1 MTVRTTFN
9 ATTEPVHYG
18 RAEPIASALRTLR
31 WRVRVRLVAERLAMV
46 TAGAIAVI
54 VVAAGIDFIV
64 HLPLTMRALAL
75 GCGVVVALAW
85 LLRTLWPLMRF
96 RPGLIELALRVE
108 RAPGAAQAGLPG
120 RLASALD
127 LAGSTPGWA
136 DPSLVDRAVS
146 DAVGRFKGFPASRA
160 LLRGSAAQRGM
171 LSLAVSLLPVLLA
184 FWAIPTYSRIG
195 TLRVL
200 APWLNIEWP
209 KVTGVTSATSIAAHP
224 IDTPITLRAQVHT
237 TNKPVGQTRVE
248 CRWRVVL
255 PGAPGVLTRVLMNP
269 VRRGESAGSDVYETA
284 ISRDALAQ
292 ALGASPQA
300 VIEFQFA
307 TSDDETTTDAV
318 ALVERPRVTE
328 ATVAITPPAYASAA
342 KESAMLAG
350 SFPVTPD
357 AAGRS
362 SHAPVLAGS
371 RVRLE
376 MTLNKP
382 VPVPGRETP
391 SGSGP
396 AGVPELTSF
405 VTRTFGA
412 GGLPRG
418 ATFSFDETRW
428 ILEFEPTA
436 SLAIDTTPV
445 DGWSIPAAEPL
456 SVALSVVA
464 DQPPTAATTEPPA
477 DESVLPTAMIPVTG
491 EARDDVELGWTELRV
506 KAFVK
511 PDSAGAPPEA
521 RGEAASMGRVE
532 GSGAASAKTKVEL
545 DLATLSLKPGDEVEI
560 QTAAADRFEGHAPVL
575 SAPRRLR
582 IISEA
587 QLTQQV
593 LDDLAALRSASDRLA
608 REQATLRD
616 ATAKAVASREAGK
629 PDERRGELNELRG
642 RQGSITERVA
652 PARELLDRAKAR
664 IERNAMTD
672 QSLREMLDRAG
683 ELALRAAES
692 SREAERDL
700 AKAAAEANAPEDS
713 ERAQIDQEQA
723 KAAENLSNLADML
736 SQGQDAFAARRQVE
750 KLLADQKELTA
761 EASKATQQSAGKKPE
776 QLTPQ
781 ERSALERLAAQQLE
795 LARRAERAAD
805 ELSKRSEAVKPRDPA
820 QAEAMKKAAEET
832 RREAVP
838 QRMEEAAKQLQQNQ
852 GEQAGQEQEQAAE
865 ALEKILEEL
874 DKAQQR
880 RDDVLER
887 LLADLAKSIQVLVDT
902 QKAELGSLADAAKS
916 GSFRGLSE
924 GMTRLY
930 GNTLALS
937 SSTAVR
943 EAQMVM
949 DRLGTAGEHQS
960 RAAGLLRAEKVDDA
974 AAEREERSS
983 LTRLEEALA
992 EAKKKQQE
1000 AAAKDEAR
1008 KRAELAKKYGEVLQK
1023 QAKLNEDTKPLVGA
1037 ELSRRDR
1044 NVARGLAT
1052 RQSEVRGEV
1061 DRLREE
1067 IAAGGAS
1074 DLFDYAHKRFD
1085 GLAQRAEKP
1094 LGQGEVP
1101 AAVGRDQA
1109 EALRVLRSVAS
1120 ALASS
1125 SGPDSNPFR
1134 RPGQGNEDGGG
1145 KNQGG
1150 QGGNQPGQNAMV
1162 PPIAQIM
1169 LLRTM
1174 QQEAA
1179 ERTRA
1184 LGEAGAGADP
1194 AELMSVAE
1202 LQRDLAE
1209 IGRKVVEILNQAN
1222 GKPPAEPPAG
1232 NKIEVSR

>member
-1 MTVRTTFN
+1 MIDRTTTN
-9 ATTEPVHYG
+9 ATTEPAHFG

-31 WRVRVRLVAERLAMV
+31 WRVRVRLVAERLALV
-46 TAGAIAVI
+46 TAGAIVVI
-54 VVAAGIDFIV
+54 VLAAGVDFIV
-64 HLPLTMRALAL
+64 HLPLTLRVITLGFGLFLAM
-75 GCGVVVALAW
+75 AW
-85 LLRTLWPLMRF
+85 LVRTLWPLVRF

-108 RAPGAAQAGLPG
+108 RSPGAAQAGLPG

-136 DPSLVDRAVS
+136 DPSLVDRAVT

-171 LSLAVSLLPVLLA
+171 LSLALALLPVLLA
-184 FWAIPTYSRIG
+184 FWAIPSYSRIG

-224 IDTPITLRAQVHT
+224 IDTPITLRAEVHT

-255 PGAPGVLTRVLMNP
+255 PGAPGPLTRVLMNP
-269 VRRGESAGSDVYETA
+269 VRRGENAGSDVYETA

-307 TSDDETTTDAV
+307 TADDETTTDAV

-328 ATVAITPPAYASAA
+328 ARLAITPPAYAAAA
-342 KESAMLAG
+342 KESAMLSGA
-350 SFPVTPD
+350 FAVVPDVT
-357 AAGRS
+357 GRS
-362 SHAPVLAGS
+362 AHSPVLAGS

-382 VPVPGRETP
+382 VPVPGRESSVGT
-391 SGSGP
+391 GP
-396 AGVPELTSF
+396 ALDLASF
-405 VTRTFGA
+405 VSRTFGA
-412 GGLPRG
+412 GGLPPG
-418 ATFSFDETRW
+418 ATFSFEESRW
-428 ILEFEPTA
+428 ILEFEPTK
-436 SLAIDTTPV
+436 SMSIDTTPM
-445 DGWSIPAAEPL
+445 DGWSIAAADPL

-464 DQPPTAATTEPPA
+464 DQPPTAATTEPSA
-477 DESVLPTAMIPVTG
+477 DESVLPTAMILITG

-506 KAFVK
+506 KALVK

-521 RGEAASMGRVE
+521 RGEAASMGRVD
-532 GSGAASAKTKVEL
+532 GTGAATAKTRVEL
-545 DLATLSLKPGDEVEI
+545 DLASLGVKPGDEVEI
-560 QTAAADRFEGHAPVL
+560 QTAAADRFEAHAPAL
-575 SAPRRLR
+575 SVPRRLR

-608 REQATLRD
+608 REQSALRD
-616 ATAKAVASREAGK
+616 ATAKAVTAPESGK
-629 PDERRGELNELRG
+629 AEERRGELNELRG

-652 PARELLDRAKAR
+652 PARDLLDRAKAR
-664 IERNAMTD
+664 IDRNAMTD
-672 QSLREMLDRAG
+672 QSLREMLDQAA
-683 ELALRAAES
+683 ELAMRAAES
-692 SREAERDL
+692 SQEAERAL
-700 AKAAAEANAPEDS
+700 ALTAADAKAPEDQ
-713 ERAQIDQEQA
+713 ERAKIDEEQA
-723 KAAENLSNLADML
+723 EAAESLSKLADML

-750 KLLADQKELTA
+750 RLLSDQKALTT

-781 ERSALERLAAQQLE
+781 ERSQLERLAAQQQD
-795 LARRAERAAD
+795 LARRTERAAD
-805 ELSKRSEAVKPRDPA
+805 ELSKRAEAVKPRDPA

-852 GEQAGQEQEQAAE
+852 GEQAAEEQERAAE
-865 ALEKILEEL
+865 ALEKILERL
-874 DKAQQR
+874 DQAQQR

-887 LLADLAKSIQVLVDT
+887 LLADLSKSIQALVDS
-902 QKAELGSLADAAKS
+902 QKAELGVLAQAATA
-916 GSFRGLSE
+916 GSFQGLSE
-924 GMTRLY
+924 GMTKLY

-937 SSTAVR
+937 SSTEVR

-949 DRLGTAGEHQS
+949 QRLGTAAEHQS
-960 RAAGLLRAEKVDDA
+960 RAAGLLRVEKVDDSA
-974 AAEREERSS
+974 VEREERSS

-992 EAKKKQQE
+992 EARKKQQE

-1052 RQSEVRGEV
+1052 RQGEVRSEV
-1061 DRLREE
+1061 DKLREE
-1067 IAAGGAS
+1067 IAAGGAA
-1074 DLFDYAHKRFD
+1074 DLFDYAHKRYD

-1094 LGQGEVP
+1094 LGQGEAP

-1120 ALASS
+1120 ALAAS

-1134 RPGQGNEDGGG
+1134 RPGQGNEDEGG

-1150 QGGNQPGQNAMV
+1150 QGENQPGQNAMV

-1184 LGEAGAGADP
+1184 LGEAGAAADP
-1194 AELMSVAE
+1194 AELISVAE

-1232 NKIEVSR
+1232 NKIEVKR